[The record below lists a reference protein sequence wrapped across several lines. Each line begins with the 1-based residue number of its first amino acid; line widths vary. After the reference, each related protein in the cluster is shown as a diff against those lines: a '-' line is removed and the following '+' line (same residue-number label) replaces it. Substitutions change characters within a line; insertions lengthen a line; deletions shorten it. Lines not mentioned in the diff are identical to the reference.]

1 MAAAVKTGTLVGT
14 VAPHVQT
21 TGKGIKSGSYTV
33 TIATQNDWVVF
44 SDFDTVTNVWAET
57 VATGVANPCTI
68 GTGADSN
75 KVVFTSA
82 TTGATRV
89 IVWGY

>member
-1 MAAAVKTGTLVGT
+1 MTGTLVGT
-14 VAPHVQT
+14 IAPHVQT

-33 TIATQNDWVVF
+33 TITTQNDWVVF
-44 SDFDTVTNVWAET
+44 SDYTLVTNVWAET
-57 VATGVANPCTI
+57 VATGVANPCTVD
-68 GTGADSN
+68 GTTTN
-75 KVVFTSA
+75 KVIFTSA